1 MESNTTQTGE
11 KTFTQEEVNRI
22 VQERLA
28 RAKTEPSEK
37 ETEMAAREKAV
48 TERELRLNARDTFMK
63 KGLPVALLDDLDY
76 SDETKM
82 NHTINIIE
90 KVMLSGRKVA
100 GANYSPAGGNNPKSA
115 EQTVDMRIRES
126 MGLK

>member
-1 MESNTTQTGE
+1 MESNTTQAGE

-22 VQERLA
+22 VQDRLA

-37 ETEMAAREKAV
+37 ETEIAAREKAV
-48 TERELRLNARDTFMK
+48 EERELRLSARDTFMK

-82 NHTINIIE
+82 NNTINIIE

-100 GANYSPAGGNNPKSA
+100 GANYSPTSGNNPKSA

>member
-28 RAKTEPSEK
+28 RAKAEPSEK
-37 ETEMAAREKAV
+37 ETEISAREKAV

-82 NHTINIIE
+82 NNTINIIE

-100 GANYSPAGGNNPKSA
+100 GANYSPMNGNNPKPA